1 MCGILLNRWCF
12 ALFSVYLYGAEL
24 WGPFV
29 LHNEPSAVATHA
41 SAHITG
47 LWRVRSIRRIGWLP
61 WHDADIFAFCRACR
75 ALLEAVE
82 REELLRFAVIQL
94 VHNANCRSSAASST
108 WFGRLRRRVR
118 VVWPGFDV
126 SIVESNVD
134 GESSETVIVSGI
146 PENCLT
152 TGDSAKFTSDQLFN
166 VIHSF

>member
-1 MCGILLNRWCF
+1 MHF
-12 ALFSVYLYGAEL
+12 
-24 WGPFV
+24 
-29 LHNEPSAVATHA
+29 
-41 SAHITG
+41 TG
-47 LWRVRSIRRIGWLP
+47 LWIVRNIRRIGWLP
-61 WHDADIFAFCRACR
+61 CHDADIFAFCRACR

-82 REELLRFAVIQL
+82 TEDLIRFAVIQL

-152 TGDSAKFTSDQLFN
+152 TGDSARFTSDQLFN